1 MRLNARSGPD
11 RNHILIGFVMAGM
24 ELLCDSQMDR
34 GAVGSDAQ
42 DVGVSRM
49 EMAQQKWWYCTW
61 ETTMHR
67 PITLHALHPA
77 GDVRLPSCVS
87 ANSQPGTARGAL
99 ESRERGVT

>member
-24 ELLCDSQMDR
+24 EFLGDSQLGR

-42 DVGVSRM
+42 DVGVSTM
-49 EMAQQKWWYCTW
+49 EIARQMRWFCTW
-61 ETTMHR
+61 GTTTHR
-67 PITLHALHPA
+67 PIALHVLHPA
-77 GDVRLPSCVS
+77 GDVRLPSCLS

-99 ESRERGVT
+99 KSRER